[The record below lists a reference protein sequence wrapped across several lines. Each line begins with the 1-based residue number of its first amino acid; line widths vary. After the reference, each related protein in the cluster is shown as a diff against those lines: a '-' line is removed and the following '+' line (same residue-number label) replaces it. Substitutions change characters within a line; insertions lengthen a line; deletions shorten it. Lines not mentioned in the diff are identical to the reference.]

1 LTNDEMPAIGLDF
14 GTSTTLVASRHGV
27 VPIGESFAWMP
38 SVVGHEDD
46 GTIVVGERALD
57 VPEERALRSIK
68 RAITDGRKFV
78 YLDTPAGVRDVRADD
93 LIAQIVREAARR
105 AGEHGQNLTAEAL
118 RLGCPAMWD
127 GAQRRR
133 LVDAARRAGL
143 PATLNNLVDEPVAAG
158 IAWLAGR
165 PASPDPLRVLV
176 FDMGGG
182 TLDIAVLDVRGADV
196 SVLAALGVAEAGDTL
211 DEAIAEDLEYALAAA
226 GVAIGS
232 LPSPR
237 RARARLPH
245 AAQTAKVLLS
255 TSAEVDVK
263 LPRREFGIASLPYT
277 REQLNTVF
285 APQLD
290 RAEVLIAAA
299 LRVARLTEHAS
310 ATAYDIA
317 RAPMDELASGVD
329 VVVLSGGM
337 SQIPYVAQRMRELF
351 PVPTRIAPAC
361 APSENAVALGL
372 ARATRYGGINMY
384 RPAFDILLEWDEGRE
399 CRTVY
404 EAYTPLIEARQIVQ
418 GGGDLRF
425 IRTGTDLRLPSAG
438 TGRLR
443 LVSHAADGV
452 RAVLGGSTLDGF
464 PVALSE
470 QKFEFSIYPHGR
482 IRMTDAAGTYDGQ
495 LQGSNLSMNA

>member
-1 LTNDEMPAIGLDF
+1 MPAVGLDF
-14 GTSTTLVASRHGV
+14 GTSTTLVASRRGV
-27 VPIGESFAWMP
+27 VPIGESLAWMP
-38 SVVGHEDD
+38 SVVGHGDD
-46 GTIVVGERALD
+46 GTIVVGERALEAD
-57 VPEERALRSIK
+57 QALRSIK
-68 RAITDGRKFV
+68 RAITEGRKVV

-93 LIAQIVREAARR
+93 LIAEIVREAAGR
-105 AGEHGQNLTAEAL
+105 AGDHGQDLTAEAL

-143 PATLNNLVDEPVAAG
+143 PATLANLVDEPVAAG
-158 IAWLAGR
+158 IAWLAGQ
-165 PASPDPLRVLV
+165 PVSADPLRVLV

-182 TLDIAVLDVRGADV
+182 TLDIAVLQVRGSDI

-211 DEAIAEDLEYALAAA
+211 DEAIAEDLEYALASA

-237 RARARLPH
+237 RARDRLPH
-245 AAQTAKVLLS
+245 GAQTAKILLTDS
-255 TSAEVDVK
+255 PEVDVK
-263 LPRREFGIASLPYT
+263 LPRGEFGIASIPYT

-285 APQLD
+285 APQMD

-299 LRVARLTEHAS
+299 LRVARLAEHAP

-317 RAPMDELASGVD
+317 RAPIDELASRVD

-337 SQIPYVAQRMRELF
+337 SQIPYVAQRLRNLF
-351 PVPTRIAPAC
+351 AHPARIEPAC

-372 ARATRYGGINMY
+372 AKASRYGGINLY
-384 RPAFDILLEWDEGRE
+384 RPAFDILLVWNEGRE
-399 CRTVY
+399 SRAVY

-425 IRTGTDLRLPSAG
+425 IRTGSDLRLPGSG
-438 TGRLR
+438 TAHLR
-443 LVSHAADGV
+443 LVSHAGDRVHAS
-452 RAVLGGSTLDGF
+452 LGQSNLDGF
-464 PVALSE
+464 AVALNE

-495 LQGSNLSMNA
+495 LQGSNFSMNT